1 MAVHRATGL
10 PILQARE
17 FIRSSP
23 PDLIDRILAGHQIRY
38 ATHLASL
45 PPELSSR
52 IQDASAVQRVHQ
64 LLYDPIED
72 DEIFGPIVRRV
83 MEQADRD
90 MEAQHGR
97 VMGLCHAIW
106 RLTRDRLLQEHS
118 IIWYSPAQMNS
129 GSCFD

>member
-1 MAVHRATGL
+1 M
-10 PILQARE
+10 QARE
-17 FIRSSP
+17 LIRSSP

-45 PPELSSR
+45 PPELSNR
-52 IQDASAVQRVHQ
+52 IQDASAIQPMHEP
-64 LLYDPIED
+64 LHDPIED
-72 DEIFGPIVRRV
+72 DETFGPIVRSV
-83 MEQADRD
+83 MEQATRE

-118 IIWYSPAQMNS
+118 IVWYSPAQMNP